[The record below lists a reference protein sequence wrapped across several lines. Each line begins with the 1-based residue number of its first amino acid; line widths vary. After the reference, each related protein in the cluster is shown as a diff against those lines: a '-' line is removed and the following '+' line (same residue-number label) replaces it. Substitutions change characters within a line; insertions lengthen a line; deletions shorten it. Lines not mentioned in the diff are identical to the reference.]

1 MNTLLVIDGNAIM
14 HRAYHALPPFKTK
27 KGVPTNAVYGFFTM
41 LYKAIQDFTPQYIAV
56 GFDTPAQTFRQKI
69 HKKYQSQRPEIS
81 DDFKIQIPIIQKLLD
96 KAHIYREEKD
106 GLEADDIIGTIVAR
120 SRRKDL
126 KILILTG
133 DKDIM
138 QLIDKNTYVVSPQ
151 MGMST
156 TKIYNIV
163 EVEKK
168 LFVPPS
174 KIPDLKAIAGDPS
187 DNYSGAKGIG
197 PKTAASLLEEY
208 GTLENLLKNV
218 KNMKNPK
225 LKKIF
230 EDQAKDVLLA
240 KKLSQIVTDADI
252 SFTLEKASFNGFPE
266 ELKEAFTELEMKSLV
281 QRFFNISLSSA
292 PPTPKK
298 QKKDDK
304 QINLF

>member
-69 HKKYQSQRPEIS
+69 HKEYQSHRPEIS
-81 DDFKIQIPIIQKLLD
+81 DDFKVQIPIIQKLLD

-120 SRRKDL
+120 SKQKNI

-151 MGMST
+151 IGMST
-156 TKIYNIV
+156 TKIYDAE

-197 PKTAASLLEEY
+197 AKTAAILLEEY
-208 GTLENLLKNV
+208 GTLENLLSHTKEL
-218 KNMKNPK
+218 KTPK
-225 LKKIF
+225 LIKIF
-230 EDQAKDVLLA
+230 TEQKKEVLLA
-240 KKLSQIVTDADI
+240 KQLSQIVTDADI
-252 SFTLEKASFNGFPE
+252 SFSLDKAEFNGFPE
-266 ELKEAFTELEMKSLV
+266 ELRKAFLDLEMNSLI
-281 QRFFNISLSSA
+281 QRFFNTKLSA
-292 PPTPKK
+292 PPVQKK
-298 QKKDDK
+298 QKKDDR